1 MFTDERRSLVSSF
14 IFLIFSC
21 TLTLLIFSF
30 FFFLFH
36 SGRCNY
42 NLDFQ
47 GKALRLFLD
56 NDGIEE
62 EASSEVTIDC
72 ANWGR
77 NWLDFPRR
85 GIIMVHGEGEGTVI
99 GPGVA
104 VQNCGTNG
112 WLDASPHS
120 HPGERMMQYND
131 WSVGGAFLI
140 VGTSDDAAAGPILDG
155 VTVRQCYAHYGAG
168 VYVKNTKLSL
178 RNVTLVQGYGT
189 FGQAM

>member
-1 MFTDERRSLVSSF
+1 M
-14 IFLIFSC
+14 
-21 TLTLLIFSF
+21 
-30 FFFLFH
+30 
-36 SGRCNY
+36 
-42 NLDFQ
+42 DFQ

-72 ANWGR
+72 ALLELDNWGR
-77 NWLDFPRR
+77 KWLDFPRR
-85 GIIMVHGEGEGTVI
+85 GVIMVHGEGGGTVI

-112 WLDASPHS
+112 WLDASSHS
-120 HPGERMMQYND
+120 HPGERMMQYKD

-140 VGTSDDAAAGPILDG
+140 VGTSDDTAAGGPILDG
-155 VTVRQCYAHYGAG
+155 VTVRQCYAHWGAG

-178 RNVTLVQGYGT
+178 RNVTLVQGYAT
-189 FGQAM
+189 SGQAM